1 MYYINTKI
9 KFRCK
14 RFPSQGGNFR
24 KHGWGAM
31 CAKCVWRADGKT
43 GKGGRNIC
51 TRWLPPRFH
60 FRGFASGLWA
70 RKRCHWGPPPP
81 RNSAGPGRKGSSRSV
96 RAATVSS
103 APPCSVSLGPGEGPE
118 GGGDVQQN
126 VQLNLNAA
134 SCQGPPNVQQRP
146 TNVQLA
152 SS

>member
-14 RFPSQGGNFR
+14 LFPSQGGNFR

-31 CAKCVWRADGKT
+31 CAKSVRQEHLYKVASSPVSLSGVRLGALGT
-43 GKGGRNIC
+43 E
-51 TRWLPPRFH
+51 TLPL
-60 FRGFASGLWA
+60 GT
-70 RKRCHWGPPPP
+70 PPP

-146 TNVQLA
+146 TTVQLA